1 METNLH
7 RLAFKL
13 VKGEVMNF
21 GLFVGKEQM
30 KCVLVAYD
38 IWCRSLC
45 ASHKYIPI
53 QGVKEP
59 FHMLST
65 KVFKKV
71 WNLDDKD
78 I

>member
-1 METNLH
+1 
-7 RLAFKL
+7 
-13 VKGEVMNF
+13 MNC
-21 GLFVGKEQM
+21 GLFIGKEQM

-45 ASHKYIPI
+45 ALHKYIPI

-59 FHMLST
+59 LHVLST

-71 WNLDDKD
+71 QNL
-78 I
+78 

>member
-1 METNLH
+1 
-7 RLAFKL
+7 
-13 VKGEVMNF
+13 MNR
-21 GLFVGKEQM
+21 GLFIGKENEVCSCLPM
-30 KCVLVAYD
+30 Y

-45 ASHKYIPI
+45 ALHKYIPI

-59 FHMLST
+59 LHMLSI

-71 WNLDDKD
+71 LNLYDKH